1 MRLSEAWLRQYVNP
15 AVDTAGLVH
24 QLTMAGLEV
33 DSAEAPAAD
42 FSGVVV
48 ARIVDAAPHPEAD
61 RLQICRVDIG
71 RGEPLQIVCGA
82 ANARAGLVAPL
93 ATEGAVLP
101 GPLKIERS
109 PLRGVDSFGMLCSAK
124 ELGLDENASGLL
136 ELPADAPVGA
146 DIRDYL
152 QLDDRILEIDLTPNR
167 ADCLSVEGIARE
179 LALINRLPFHGLEA
193 ETAAVGSDRRLAVHL
208 DAPEACPRY
217 LGRVIAGIDARAATP
232 PWLKERLRR
241 SGLRSLG
248 PAVDVTN
255 YVLLELGQPLHAFDL
270 AKLSGDIHV
279 RQARAGEP
287 LKLLNGEEIILSPE
301 VLVIADEEKALALAG
316 IMGGEHSAVGEAT
329 TDLFLECAFFSPALI
344 MGKARRF
351 GLATDSSHRFERGV
365 DPELQQRAIER
376 ATALLLEIAGGRAG
390 PITESVHSDLL
401 PVRPPIRL
409 REQRVGQLL
418 GLSLAR
424 SEIADILNRLGMG
437 VAPDDQGWTV
447 TPPSFRFDIALEA
460 DLIEE
465 IGRVYGYDDIPRRR
479 PAVASAMQPA
489 LETVLGL
496 DRVKDLLA
504 DRSYQEV
511 ITYSFVSAEMQRR
524 IDPDSEPEALLN
536 PISADL
542 AVMRTSLWTGLLD
555 AAQKNLSRQQER
567 VRIFE
572 TGLKFSRRG
581 GLLEQRNT
589 LAGLMLGPALGEQW
603 GEKSRPA
610 DFFDVK
616 ADVEA
621 ILGLTGKT
629 TVRFRPAV
637 HHALHPGQSAEIL
650 IGGAGAGWL
659 GMLHPQIERDLGF
672 EQPVFLFELD
682 AGTLLQRDLP
692 RFAPLSR
699 FPQVRRDLALVVERA
714 LPAAELLEAVAQSGG
729 ALVRD
734 TVLFDVYVGAGVEAG
749 KKSVALGVTLQDT
762 EDTLTDD
769 RVDEVMVRIVARLA
783 ADFGAKLRE

>member
-33 DSAEAPAAD
+33 ESAEPAAAD

-48 ARIVDAAPHPEAD
+48 ARIVEAVPHPEAD
-61 RLQICRVDIG
+61 RLRICRVDAG
-71 RGEPLQIVCGA
+71 RAELLQIVCGA
-82 ANARAGLVAPL
+82 PNARAGLVAPL
-93 ATEGAVLP
+93 AIEGAVLP
-101 GPLKIERS
+101 GPLKIKRS
-109 PLRGVDSFGMLCSAK
+109 CLRGVESFGMLCSAK
-124 ELGLDENASGLL
+124 ELGIDENTSGLM

-179 LALINRLPFHGLEA
+179 VALINRLPFQGVEPGSV
-193 ETAAVGSDRRLAVHL
+193 AVGSDRRLAVHL

-217 LGRVIAGIDARAATP
+217 LGRVIAGIDARAQTP
-232 PWLKERLRR
+232 QWLKERLRR

-270 AKLSGDIHV
+270 AKLSGDVHV
-279 RQARAGEP
+279 RQAREGES
-287 LKLLNGEEIILSPE
+287 LKLLNGEEITLSSE
-301 VLVIADEEKALALAG
+301 VLVIADQEKALALAG
-316 IMGGEHSAVGEAT
+316 IMGGEYSAVGEGT
-329 TDLFLECAFFSPALI
+329 TDIFLECAFFSPALI

-365 DPELQQRAIER
+365 DPELQTRAIER
-376 ATALLLEIAGGRAG
+376 ATALLLAIAGGSAG
-390 PITESVHSDLL
+390 PVTEAVRPDLL
-401 PVRPPIRL
+401 PVRAPIRL
-409 REQRVGQLL
+409 REQRIGQLL
-418 GLSLAR
+418 GLALAR
-424 SEIADILNRLGMG
+424 DEIADVLSRLGMN

-465 IGRVYGYDDIPRRR
+465 IGRVHGYDNIPQRR

-489 LETVLGL
+489 SETVLGL

-504 DRSYQEV
+504 DRGYQEV
-511 ITYSFVSAEMQRR
+511 ITYSFVSSELQRR
-524 IDPDSEPEALLN
+524 IDPQLEPETLLN

-555 AAQKNLSRQQER
+555 TAQKNLSRQQER

-572 TGLKFSRRG
+572 TGLKFARLG
-581 GLLEQRNT
+581 GALEQRNT
-589 LAGLMLGPALGEQW
+589 LAGLVLGGVLDEQW
-603 GEKSRPA
+603 GEKGRRA

-621 ILGLTGKT
+621 ILGLTGK
-629 TVRFRPAV
+629 VLIHFRPAV

-650 IGGAGAGWL
+650 IGGSSAGWL

-672 EQPVFLFELD
+672 EQPVFLFELG
-682 AGTLLQRDLP
+682 AGALLQRELP

-699 FPQVRRDLALVVERA
+699 FPHVRRDLALVVDRA
-714 LPAAELLEAVAQSGG
+714 VPAADLLEAAAASGG
-729 ALVRD
+729 ALVRG
-734 TVLFDVYVGAGVEAG
+734 TVLFDVYQGAGVEVG
-749 KKSVALGVTLQDT
+749 KKSVALGVTLQDA

-769 RVDEVMVRIVARLA
+769 RVDEVMARIVERLA

>member
-33 DSAEAPAAD
+33 DGAEPAAAD

-48 ARIVDAAPHPEAD
+48 ARIVEAAPHPEAD
-61 RLQICRVDIG
+61 RLQICRVEAG
-71 RGEPLQIVCGA
+71 RGELLQIVCGA

-101 GPLKIERS
+101 GPTAIKRS
-109 PLRGVDSFGMLCSAK
+109 RLRGVESFGMLCSAK
-124 ELGLDENASGLL
+124 ELGIDENASGLL
-136 ELPADAPVGA
+136 ELPPDAPVGA

-179 LALINRLPFHGLEA
+179 VALINRLPFQGVEA
-193 ETAAVGSDRRLAVHL
+193 GAAAVGSDRRLAVHL

-217 LGRVIAGIDARAATP
+217 LGRVIAGIDAKAETP
-232 PWLKERLRR
+232 LWLKERLRR

-270 AKLSGDIHV
+270 AKLSGEIHV
-279 RQARAGEP
+279 RCGHEGES
-287 LKLLNGEEIILSPE
+287 LKLLNGEEITLSPD
-301 VLVIADEEKALALAG
+301 VLVIADAEKALALAG
-316 IMGGEHSAVGEAT
+316 IMGGEYSAVSEGT
-329 TDLFLECAFFSPALI
+329 TDIFLECAFFSPALI

-365 DPELQQRAIER
+365 DPALQTRAIER

-409 REQRVGQLL
+409 REKRIEQLL
-418 GLSLAR
+418 GLALAR
-424 SEIADILNRLGMG
+424 DEIADILNRLGMN

-465 IGRVYGYDDIPRRR
+465 IGRVYGYDNIPRRR

-489 LETVLGL
+489 SETVLGL
-496 DRVKDLLA
+496 DRVKDMLA
-504 DRSYQEV
+504 DRGYQEV
-511 ITYSFVSAEMQRR
+511 ITYSFVSSELQRR
-524 IDPDSEPEALLN
+524 IDPQLEPETLLN
-536 PISADL
+536 PISAEL

-555 AAQKNLSRQQER
+555 TAQKNLSRQQER

-572 TGLKFSRRG
+572 TGLKFVRRG
-581 GLLEQRNT
+581 GTLEQRNT
-589 LAGLMLGPALGEQW
+589 LAGLVLGAVLDEQW
-603 GEKSRPA
+603 GEKGRRA

-616 ADVEA
+616 GDVEA
-621 ILGLTGKT
+621 ILGLTGRAS
-629 TVRFRPAV
+629 VRFRSAA
-637 HHALHPGQSAEIL
+637 HHALHPGQTAEIV
-650 IGGAGAGWL
+650 IGHVGAGWL
-659 GMLHPQIERDLGF
+659 GMLHPQFERELGF

-682 AGTLLQRDLP
+682 VGALLQRDLP

-699 FPQVRRDLALVVERA
+699 FPHVRRDLALVVERA
-714 LPAAELLEAVAQSGG
+714 VPAADLLEAVAASGG
-729 ALVRD
+729 TLVRD
-734 TVLFDVYVGAGVEAG
+734 TVLFDVYQGAGVEAG
-749 KKSVALGVTLQDT
+749 KKSLALGVILQDA

-769 RVDEVMVRIVARLA
+769 RVDAVMARIVERLA
-783 ADFGAKLRE
+783 TDFGAKLRE

>member
-15 AVDTAGLVH
+15 AVDTDGLVH

-33 DSAEAPAAD
+33 DSAEPAAAD

-48 ARIVDAAPHPEAD
+48 ARIVETAPHPEAD
-61 RLQICRVDIG
+61 RLQICRVDAG

-82 ANARAGLVAPL
+82 ANARPGLLVPL

-101 GPLKIERS
+101 GPLKIKRS
-109 PLRGVDSFGMLCSAK
+109 RLRGVESFGMLCSAK
-124 ELGLDENASGLL
+124 ELGIEENASGLL
-136 ELPADAPVGA
+136 ELPADAPVGT

-152 QLDDRILEIDLTPNR
+152 QLDDRILEVDLTPNR

-179 LALINRLPFHGLEA
+179 VALINRLPFQGVEA
-193 ETAAVGSDRRLAVHL
+193 GTAAVGGDRRLAVHL

-217 LGRVIAGIDARAATP
+217 LGRVIAGIDARAETP
-232 PWLKERLRR
+232 QWLKERLRR

-270 AKLSGDIHV
+270 AKLAGDIHV
-279 RQARAGEP
+279 RQAREGEE
-287 LKLLNGEEIILSPE
+287 LMLLNGESIELTQDA
-301 VLVIADEEKALALAG
+301 LVIADEEKALALAG
-316 IMGGEHSAVGEAT
+316 IMGGEESAVSEAT
-329 TDLFLECAFFSPALI
+329 TDIFLECAFFSPPLI

-365 DPELQQRAIER
+365 DPALQHRAIER
-376 ATALLLEIAGGRAG
+376 ATALLLEIAGGSAG
-390 PITESVHSDLL
+390 PITETVRNDLL
-401 PVRPPIRL
+401 PVRSPIRL
-409 REQRVGQLL
+409 REKRIERLL
-418 GLSLAR
+418 GLALAR
-424 SEIADILNRLGMG
+424 DEVADLLVSLGMG
-437 VAPDDQGWTV
+437 VVEDALGWTV

-465 IGRVYGYDDIPRRR
+465 IGRVYGYDNIPRRR
-479 PAVASAMQPA
+479 PAVASAMQLVSETR
-489 LETVLGL
+489 LEL

-504 DRSYQEV
+504 DRGYQEV
-511 ITYSFVSAEMQRR
+511 ITYSFVSVDQQHR
-524 IDPDSEPEALLN
+524 IDPDREAAVLLN

-542 AVMRTSLWTGLLD
+542 AVMRTSLWAGLLD
-555 AAQKNLSRQQER
+555 TAQKNLNRQQAR

-572 TGLKFSRRG
+572 TGLKFLVRDGVLRD
-581 GLLEQRNT
+581 QPNT
-589 LAGLMLGPALGEQW
+589 VAGLVLGTVIDEQW
-603 GEKSRPA
+603 GQPARPV

-621 ILGLTGKT
+621 ILGLAGKAAIG
-629 TVRFRPAV
+629 FRAATR
-637 HHALHPGQSAEIL
+637 HALHPGQTAEIV
-650 IGGAGAGWL
+650 IDGAAAGWL
-659 GMLHPQIERDLGF
+659 GMLHPQLEREFGF

-682 AGTLLQRDLP
+682 AEALLRRDLP

-699 FPQVRRDLALVVERA
+699 FPLVRRDLALVVDFRVS
-714 LPAAELLEAVAQSGG
+714 AADLLDAVAASGG

-734 TVLFDVYVGAGVEAG
+734 TVLFDVYQGAGVEAG
-749 KKSVALGVTLQDT
+749 KKSVALGVTLQDA
-762 EDTLTDD
+762 EDTLTDV
-769 RVDEVMVRIVARLA
+769 RVDEVMACIVERLTV
-783 ADFGAKLRE
+783 

>member
-33 DSAEAPAAD
+33 DGAEPAAAD

-48 ARIVDAAPHPEAD
+48 ARIVEAAPHPEAD
-61 RLQICRVDIG
+61 RLQICRVEAG
-71 RGEPLQIVCGA
+71 RGELLQIVCGA
-82 ANARAGLVAPL
+82 PNARAGLVAPL

-101 GPLKIERS
+101 GPLKIKRS
-109 PLRGVDSFGMLCSAK
+109 RLRGVESFGMLCSAK
-124 ELGLDENASGLL
+124 ELGIDENASGLL
-136 ELPADAPVGA
+136 ELPVDAPVGA
-146 DIRDYL
+146 DVRDYL

-179 LALINRLPFHGLEA
+179 VALINRLPFQGVEA
-193 ETAAVGSDRRLAVHL
+193 GAAAATDRQLAVHL

-217 LGRVIAGIDARAATP
+217 LGRVIAGIDAKAQTP
-232 PWLKERLRR
+232 QWLKERLRR

-270 AKLSGDIHV
+270 AKLSGEIHV
-279 RQARAGEP
+279 RCGREGES
-287 LKLLNGEEIILSPE
+287 LKLLNGEEITLSSE
-301 VLVIADEEKALALAG
+301 VLVIADQEKALALAG
-316 IMGGEHSAVGEAT
+316 IMGGEESAVSEAT
-329 TDLFLECAFFSPALI
+329 TDIFLECAFFSPALI
-344 MGKARRF
+344 MGKARRY

-365 DPELQQRAIER
+365 DPELQTRAIER

-390 PITESVHSDLL
+390 PITEAVREDLL
-401 PVRPPIRL
+401 PVRSPIRL
-409 REQRVGQLL
+409 REQRIGQLL
-418 GLSLAR
+418 GLALAR
-424 SEIADILNRLGMG
+424 DEIADILSRLGMN

-460 DLIEE
+460 DLVEE
-465 IGRVYGYDDIPRRR
+465 IGRVYGYDNIPRRR

-489 LETVLGL
+489 SETVLGL

-504 DRSYQEV
+504 DRGYQEV
-511 ITYSFVSAEMQRR
+511 ITYSFVSSDLHRR
-524 IDPDSEPEALLN
+524 IDPQLEPETLLN

-555 AAQKNLSRQQER
+555 TAQRNLSRQQER

-572 TGLKFSRRG
+572 TGLKFARRG
-581 GLLEQRNT
+581 GALEQRNT
-589 LAGLMLGPALGEQW
+589 LAGLVLGAALGEQW
-603 GEKSRPA
+603 GEKGRRA

-621 ILGLTGKT
+621 ILGLTGRAS
-629 TVRFRPAV
+629 VRFRAAA

-650 IGGAGAGWL
+650 IGGDGAGWL
-659 GMLHPQIERDLGF
+659 GMLHPQIERELGF

-682 AGTLLQRDLP
+682 AGALLQRDLP
-692 RFAPLSR
+692 RFATLSR
-699 FPQVRRDLALVVERA
+699 FPHVRRDLALVVERA
-714 LPAAELLEAVAQSGG
+714 VPVADLLEVAAASGG
-729 ALVRD
+729 TLVRD
-734 TVLFDVYVGAGVEAG
+734 TVLFDVYQGAGVEAG
-749 KKSVALGVTLQDT
+749 KKSVALGVTLQDA

-769 RVDEVMVRIVARLA
+769 RVDEVMARIVERLA